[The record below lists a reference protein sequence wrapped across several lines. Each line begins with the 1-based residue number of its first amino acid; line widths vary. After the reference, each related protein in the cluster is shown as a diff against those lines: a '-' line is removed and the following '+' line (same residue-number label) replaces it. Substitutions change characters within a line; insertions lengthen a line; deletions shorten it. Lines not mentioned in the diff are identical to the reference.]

1 MLGLCCHLDPRGSAV
16 CCLLVME
23 QAESMMGQV
32 IPVQDGQQSG
42 RSWGRQQDKVW
53 PPVRGLRFPVSRFLV
68 CFVLVWVLS
77 V

>member
-1 MLGLCCHLDPRGSAV
+1 MLGLCCHLDPPGSAV

-23 QAESMMGQV
+23 QAENMMGQV
-32 IPVQDGQQSG
+32 VPVRGQQSG

-53 PPVRGLRFPVSRFLV
+53 PRVRGLRFHVSRFLV
-68 CFVLVWVLS
+68 CFVLVCVVS